1 MRVTVDVVGEGT
13 HEVELGE
20 DDTYVDLLEPLE
32 YGRHEVSIVVDGQP
46 VPEDQPVEVDHV
58 RVLRL
63 VQGG

>member
-13 HEVELGE
+13 HEVEVGE
-20 DDTYVDLLEPLE
+20 GGTYADLLEPLE
-32 YGRHEVSIVVDGQP
+32 YSRHEVSIVVDGQP
-46 VPEDQPVEVDHV
+46 VPEDQPVEVDRV